1 MIPIRYFLSA
11 LMLCLLAGAGRIQAQ
26 CTSDA
31 GTITLPLTT
40 TCEGADFSVI
50 HNGNMNLDAN
60 DILVY
65 VAFKGASPNAGNVL
79 ATSANGNFTYQ
90 GGFLAN
96 SPIQIAAVVGNDLG
110 GTVDWDDPC
119 LSISPAF
126 DLEIAPTPPL
136 TVSPSGIL
144 TCAQSTVT
152 VTASSSQ
159 QNLSYAW
166 STGETT
172 AAITVPQPGLYSV
185 TVTNQF
191 GCSAQGNTTVFQNFN
206 VVQPD
211 AGPDQV
217 LTCAQPTITLT
228 ISNLGPTYTFL
239 WWGPNGF
246 ASTQL
251 NPTISQPGTYT
262 LVVTNTANGCTA
274 TDNVNVTADVA
285 VPLASAGPDVGIPC
299 GGGTA
304 TLEGSATPA
313 GSSFLWTGPG
323 GFANT
328 SQNPF
333 VSGSGTYTLI
343 VTAPNG
349 CTATDVVNV
358 FPGPVIDPQNFS
370 VTQPGCGGDND
381 GAIELTTLP
390 AGGQAPFDFA
400 WSGPNNYISNAED
413 IQGIIAG
420 TYTLAATDATGCTFY
435 AMVNVAQPQ
444 PVSLITTSLVVQN
457 VSCNGGSNGAIS
469 FNVTGGTQ
477 PYSYSWTPMFPN
489 TNSLTNL
496 LPGIY
501 SVTVTDANSCTAA
514 LQPFTIT
521 QPAPLAITF
530 TNAITSCNTIDV
542 TATVGGI
549 VQPVQ
554 FIWSTGVGGT
564 ASGSYTTEFTQ
575 SGTYTLTVTT
585 ANGCTQVSTINITV
599 DASICGY
606 LNGSVMHD
614 LSEDCIADIG
624 EPGLSGWLVKA
635 EDISGNTFYGTTDNA
650 GNYLIGVPLGSYEVS
665 AITPNSLWLL
675 CGPGPATLVPVA
687 GDTFFAGN
695 IPVKKLAGCQQL
707 TVSIGTGTLR
717 RCFSNNYYYV
727 NYCNEGTALAENAFV
742 LITLDPFMT
751 PLSASKPYTNLGN
764 NVLRFELGDLDIGDC
779 GNFYLQ
785 VQISCSAVLGQTH
798 CTEAHIYPDST
809 CLPPNPLWSGAEL
822 KLNSQCDADS
832 VRFFLENIGA
842 NDMNGAVDYIVIEE
856 SVMLMQGSV
865 QLDAGESLTLPFP
878 ANGSTW
884 RVEVGQVPFF
894 PGLSVPAL
902 SVEGC
907 TQGSVFS
914 TGFLTQFSVND
925 ADPWVDID
933 CTQNIGSYDPNDKQA
948 FPEGYGAA
956 HYIRPGTE
964 LEYLIRFQNTGTD
977 TAFTVRIVDTLSTW
991 LDPTSIKPGASS
1003 HHYQFDLTGAG
1014 IATFLFEN
1022 ILLPDSNV
1030 NQAGS
1035 NGFVKFSI
1043 HPRVDAP
1050 LETVIE
1056 NDAAIYFDFNDP
1068 VITNTVFH
1076 RLGENFVVGT
1086 WQPHQP
1092 GAEVSISPN
1101 PFGDWTT
1108 LAIKGL
1114 KKDGRLRLQVF
1125 DLQGVL
1131 VREQASGSAVF
1142 QLERGDWQAGVYL
1155 FSITQDGKSVGSG
1168 KLIVH

>member
-1 MIPIRYFLSA
+1 MIPIRYYLSV
-11 LMLCLLAGAGRIQAQ
+11 LMLCLLAVAGRIQAQ

-50 HNGNMNLDAN
+50 HNGNMNLDAD

-65 VAFKGASPNAGNVL
+65 VAFKGISPNAGNIL

-90 GGFLAN
+90 GSFFAN

-119 LSISPAF
+119 LSVSPAF
-126 DLEIAPTPPL
+126 DLAISQTPPL
-136 TVSPSGIL
+136 TVSASGVL
-144 TCAQSTVT
+144 TCVAATAT
-152 VTASSSQ
+152 VTASSPQ
-159 QNLSYAW
+159 QDLTYAW
-166 STGETT
+166 SNGATT
-172 AAITVPQPGLYSV
+172 PGINVFAAGVYSV

-191 GCSAQGNTTVFQNFN
+191 GCSAQGNTTVFQDFN

-217 LTCAQPTITLT
+217 LTCAQPSITLT
-228 ISNLGPTYTFL
+228 ASNLGFQYSFV

-246 ASTQL
+246 TSTQL
-251 NPTISQPGTYT
+251 NTSVSQPGTYI
-262 LVVTNTANGCTA
+262 LVVTNTVNGCTA
-274 TDNVNVTADVA
+274 TDNVTVTANVDS
-285 VPLASAGPDVGIPC
+285 PLASAGPDKGIPC
-299 GGGTA
+299 GGGTI

-313 GSSFLWTGPG
+313 GSSFQWSGPG
-323 GFANT
+323 NYLSTA
-328 SQNPF
+328 QNPI
-333 VSGSGTYTLI
+333 VSVSGTYTLV

-349 CTATDVVNV
+349 CTATDVVTV

-370 VTQPGCGGDND
+370 VTQPDCGGGND

-400 WSGPNNYISNAED
+400 WSGPNNYTSNAQD
-413 IQGIIAG
+413 IQGIVAG

-435 AMVNVAQPQ
+435 AMVIVAQPQ
-444 PVSLITTSLVVQN
+444 PLSLNTSSLVIQN

-477 PYSYSWTPMFPN
+477 PYAYSWTPVYPN
-489 TNSLTNL
+489 TNNLTNL
-496 LPGIY
+496 PPGVY
-501 SVTVTDANSCTAA
+501 SVTVTDANSCTVT
-514 LQPFTIT
+514 LPPFSIT
-521 QPAPLAITF
+521 QPAPLTITF
-530 TNAITSCNTIDV
+530 SNAITSCNTLDV
-542 TATVGGI
+542 TATVGGTI
-549 VQPVQ
+549 QPVQ
-554 FIWSTGVGGT
+554 FNWSNGAGAV
-564 ASGSYTTEFTQ
+564 ASGSYTTEFTET
-575 SGTYTLTVTT
+575 GTYTLTITS

-599 DASICGY
+599 DPTTCGY
-606 LNGSVMHD
+606 LNGSIVHD
-614 LSEDCIADIG
+614 LSENCIADNG
-624 EPGLSGWLVKA
+624 EPALSGWLVKA
-635 EDISGNTFYGTTDNA
+635 EDISGNTFYGTTDNT
-650 GNYLIGVPLGSYEVS
+650 GHYLIGVPLGEYEVS

-675 CGPGPATLVPVA
+675 CGPGPSTPVQVA
-687 GDTFFAGN
+687 GDTFFAGD
-695 IPVKKLAGCQQL
+695 IPVKKLAGCPQL
-707 TVSIGTGTLR
+707 TVSIGTGALR
-717 RCFSNNYYYV
+717 RCFSNNYYHV
-727 NYCNEGTALAENAFV
+727 NYCNDGTALAEDAFI

-751 PLSASKPYTNLGN
+751 PLLSSKPYTNLGN
-764 NVLRFELGDLDIGDC
+764 NVLRFEVGDLDIGDC

-785 VQISCSAVLGQTH
+785 VQISCSALLGQTH
-798 CTEAHIYPDST
+798 CTEAHIFPDST
-809 CLPPNPLWSGAEL
+809 CLPPDPLWSGAEL

-832 VRFFLENIGA
+832 VRFILENIGA

-856 SVMLMQGSV
+856 SVMLMQGAV
-865 QLDAGESLTLPFP
+865 QLGAGESLTLAFP

-884 RVEVGQVPFF
+884 RVEVDQVPFF
-894 PGLSVPAL
+894 PGFSIPAL

-907 TQGSVFS
+907 TQNSVFS
-914 TGFLTQFSVND
+914 TDFLTQFAVND
-925 ADPWVDID
+925 ADPWLDID
-933 CTQNIGSYDPNDKQA
+933 CTRNIGSYDPNDKQA
-948 FPEGYGAA
+948 FPTGYGAA

-991 LDPTSIKPGASS
+991 LDPASIKPGASS
-1003 HHYQFDLTGAG
+1003 HHYQFDLTGPG

-1035 NGFVKFSI
+1035 NGFVQFSI
-1043 HPRVDAP
+1043 RPRADAP

-1076 RLGENFVVGT
+1076 RLGENFLVDT
-1086 WQPHQP
+1086 WQPRQP
-1092 GAEVSISPN
+1092 GAEISVSPN
-1101 PFGDWTT
+1101 PFGDRTT

-1114 KKDGRLRLQVF
+1114 KKDGRLLLHVF
-1125 DLQGVL
+1125 DLQGML
-1131 VREQASGSAVF
+1131 VREQATSSAVF

-1155 FSITQDGKSVGSG
+1155 FNITQDGKPVGSG